1 VPIKIEQN
9 GSEVARNEPFSLY
22 VHIPY
27 CRKIC
32 PYCDFNVYA
41 LKKIPQDLYIEALL
55 QELASYKEHV
65 LCRGRKLSTIYFGGG
80 TPSIISEQQIA
91 RVVEAAKKAFSCETS
106 LEITIEANPLD
117 ISEQKFSA
125 LKRLGISRVSLGAQ
139 SMRDSKLELLGRDHR
154 AADIIER
161 VALLRQLGFSNVN
174 LDLIFGAPQETV
186 ADLKSDLEFYLK
198 LNPEHISPYGLTIEH
213 GTPFYQAQQRG
224 VLDLPVEEDCAQMFE
239 LISETLVTAGYQ
251 HYEISNFAKP
261 GRESQHNLACWEFK
275 DYLGIGAGAHSSF
288 NFYSPQLSLK
298 SRERWANYADPKQY
312 LSSENKLAWR
322 ESLDPQLALDEYLLL
337 SLRTSLGL
345 NLKKFSVLFEKEFVE
360 SRESQLKW
368 LVAEGLIELD
378 PSFIRLLPKGK
389 ILADSVLQELL
400 KRDGSEKNS

>member
-1 VPIKIEQN
+1 MSVEIEQT
-9 GSEVARNEPFSLY
+9 GSLVAKNESFSLY

-55 QELASYKEHV
+55 QELASYKDHL

-91 RVVEAAKKAFSCETS
+91 KVVEAAKQAFSCEGS

-117 ISEQKFSA
+117 VNEQKFSA
-125 LKRLGISRVSLGAQ
+125 LKSLGISRVSLGAQ
-139 SMRDSKLELLGRDHR
+139 SLRDSKLELLGRDHR

-161 VALLRQLGFSNVN
+161 VALLRQLGFLNIN
-174 LDLIFGAPQETV
+174 LDLIFGAPHETV
-186 ADLKSDLEFYLK
+186 TDLKSDLELYLNI
-198 LNPEHISPYGLTIEH
+198 NPEHISPYGLTIER

-224 VLDLPVEEDCAQMFE
+224 VLDLPPEEESAQMFE
-239 LISETLVTAGYQ
+239 LISETLVAAGYQ

-261 GRESQHNLACWEFK
+261 GHESRHNLACWEFQ

-288 NFYSPQLSLK
+288 NFYSSNLSLK
-298 SRERWANYADPKQY
+298 FRSRWANFADPKQY
-312 LSSENKLAWR
+312 ISSISKIAWQ
-322 ESLDPQLALDEYLLL
+322 ESLEPQQAVDEYLLL

-345 NLKKFSVLFEKEFVE
+345 NLQKFSVLFEKEFVE
-360 SRESQLKW
+360 SRDCQLKW
-368 LVAEGLIELD
+368 LAAEGFVEI
-378 PSFIRLLPKGK
+378 SHGSVRLLSKGK
-389 ILADSVLQELL
+389 VLADSVLQELL
-400 KRDGSEKNS
+400 KGDSSG